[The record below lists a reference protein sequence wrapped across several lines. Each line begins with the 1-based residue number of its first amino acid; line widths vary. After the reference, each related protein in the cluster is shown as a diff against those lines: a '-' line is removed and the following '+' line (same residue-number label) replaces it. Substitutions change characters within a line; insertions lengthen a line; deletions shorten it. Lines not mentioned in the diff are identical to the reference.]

1 MRYLSPKKRE
11 NEVISGARQ
20 AVRLTHKSS
29 KTHLFSLFSRPFS
42 LFCCHICAMGNAHTR
57 PQKQGCRR
65 TWSACAWTLT
75 WVTSVTKKRPFCV
88 PRFFLSGV
96 LTWGVP
102 GRLARRTRTATPLP
116 RVAQTADMR
125 GQADPAPVLLLIGNG
140 SRETRPASLRG
151 RWKQPPVKR
160 LVG

>member
-29 KTHLFSLFSRPFS
+29 KTHLFSLFSRPFP

-75 WVTSVTKKRPFCV
+75 WVTSVTKKRPFCAH
-88 PRFFLSGV
+88 RGFFIRRVDILVRTNIHHAAVWLAARESERASTESGLPLLHARPKLHV
-96 LTWGVP
+96 RRGGKPTESKEAHISMHAASRP
-102 GRLARRTRTATPLP
+102 G
-116 RVAQTADMR
+116 
-125 GQADPAPVLLLIGNG
+125 
-140 SRETRPASLRG
+140 
-151 RWKQPPVKR
+151 
-160 LVG
+160 